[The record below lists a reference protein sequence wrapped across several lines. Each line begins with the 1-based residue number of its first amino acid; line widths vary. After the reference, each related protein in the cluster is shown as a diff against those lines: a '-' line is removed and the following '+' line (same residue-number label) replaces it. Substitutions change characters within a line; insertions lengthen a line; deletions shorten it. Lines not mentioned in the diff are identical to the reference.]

1 MQTNNIKE
9 VVIAGGGTA
18 GWVAAAALAKQL
30 SQLVNVTLIESETI
44 GTVGV
49 GEATIPPMKVF
60 HSMLGIDEA
69 EFMRA
74 TNATFKL
81 GISFENWGE
90 CNKKY
95 FHPFGTTGQSS
106 FLADFQHFW
115 LHGKTK
121 GIDAEFGEYSLETQA
136 AKANKFATS
145 KSGSINYAYHLDASR
160 YADFLRQYSEKRGV
174 KRIEGIIKSVHQH
187 DNGFIKSL
195 ELQDGQNIPGDLF
208 IDCTGFNGLL
218 IEKTLHTG
226 YEDWSHW
233 LPCDSA
239 VAVQTESVGEPKP
252 YTRAIAHANG
262 WQWRIPL
269 QHRTGNGF
277 VFCSKYMSD
286 DEAKTFLL
294 NNIEGKAITAPKL
307 LKYRTGRRKKVWNKN
322 CVALGLS
329 SGFVEPLESTSIFLF
344 MNGIIRLMRLFPFNG
359 ISTSHIDEYNRQ
371 TLDEIV
377 NVRDFIILHYH
388 VTQRDDSAFWRYC
401 RQMDIP
407 ESLTHR
413 INLFKDNACAF
424 QAASELFRLESW
436 THVMFGQG
444 LMPQSY
450 HKVFSTMSDQELT
463 THLKSIREK
472 ILAVTEKLPSH
483 QDFLRHYCQSQA
495 IS

>member
-121 GIDAEFGEYSLETQA
+121 GIDAEFGAYSLETQA

-160 YADFLRQYSEKRGV
+160 YADYLRQYSEKRGV
-174 KRIEGIIKSVHQH
+174 KRIEGIIKSVQQH

-195 ELQDGQNIPGDLF
+195 ELQDGQTIPGDLF

-239 VAVQTESVGEPKP
+239 VAVQTESVGEPIP

-286 DEAKTFLL
+286 DDAKTFLL
-294 NNIEGKAITAPKL
+294 NNIEGKPITAPKL

-388 VTQRDDSAFWRYC
+388 VTQRNDSAFWRYC

-407 ESLTHR
+407 PSLTHR
-413 INLFKDNACAF
+413 IDLFKDNACAF

-463 THLKSIREK
+463 NHLKSIREK
-472 ILAVTEKLPSH
+472 ILEVTEKLPSH
-483 QDFLRHYCQSQA
+483 QDFLRHYCQSKA
-495 IS
+495 MS

>member
-1 MQTNNIKE
+1 LQSNKIKN

-30 SQLVNVTLIESETI
+30 GKLINITLVESDTI

-49 GEATIPPMKVF
+49 GEATIPPMRVF
-60 HSMLGIDEA
+60 HSMLGVDEQ

-90 CNKKY
+90 NNKKY

-115 LHGKTK
+115 LHGKSK
-121 GIDAEFGEYSLETQA
+121 GIDAEFGEYSFETQV
-136 AKANKFATS
+136 AKQNKFATS
-145 KSGSINYAYHLDASR
+145 KNAAINYAYHLDATR
-160 YADFLRQYSEKRGV
+160 YAHFLRQFSEERGV
-174 KRIEGIIKSVHQH
+174 TRIEGLIESVHQQE
-187 DNGFIKSL
+187 NGDIKSI
-195 ELQDGQNIPGDLF
+195 ELADGLIIEGDLF
-208 IDCTGFNGLL
+208 IDCTGFTGLL

-252 YTRAIAHANG
+252 YTRSIAHQSG
-262 WQWRIPL
+262 WQWQIPL

-277 VFCSKYMSD
+277 VFCSKYMTD
-286 DEAKTFLL
+286 DEAKKLL
-294 NNIEGKAITAPKL
+294 LENVEGKPITQPRV

-329 SGFVEPLESTSIFLF
+329 SGFVEPLESTSIYLF
-344 MNGIIRLMRLFPFNG
+344 MNGIVRLMKLFPFDG
-359 ISTSHIDEYNRQ
+359 ISPSHIDEYNKQ
-371 TLDEIV
+371 TLHEIE

-388 VTQRDDSAFWRYC
+388 VTKRDDSAFWRYC
-401 RQMDIP
+401 SQMEIP
-407 ESLTHR
+407 PSLAHR
-413 INLFKDNACAF
+413 IDLFKENAAAF
-424 QAASELFRLESW
+424 QGDNELFRLESW

-444 LMPQSY
+444 IMPKSY
-450 HKVFSTMSDQELT
+450 HKVFATMSDQELNA
-463 THLKSIREK
+463 HLLSIRSK
-472 ILAVTEKLPSH
+472 IIEVANKLPNH
-483 QDFLRHYCQSQA
+483 DLFIQQYCKA
-495 IS
+495 